1 MKPQYADRVKPEEM
15 KPRARDA
22 KAITSPV
29 SWTLL
34 GLIVE
39 RPSYRYELCQR
50 FERLYG
56 DVRPLSSES
65 HIYAALKTLRTRGL
79 VEETPRP
86 SQAVAGAGREA
97 SEGGGGGGH
106 QSRLYYRATPD
117 GVCHYQ
123 EWLVDQIREDRRH
136 SELLVR
142 QLAVFARQPQV
153 ALQMLERYELALL
166 AQARS
171 APLNPAGGR
180 GEDAVGEL
188 IAQLVQEDRRL
199 ASEAKL
205 AWIGAARSRLRE
217 LLARETPAASETAG
231 RGRDAGDAV
240 DGAARA

>member
-1 MKPQYADRVKPEEM
+1 M

-79 VEETPRP
+79 VEESPRP
-86 SQAVAGAGREA
+86 SRAPAGGGREA
-97 SEGGGGGGH
+97 GGGH
-106 QSRLYYRATPD
+106 QGRLYYRATAE
-117 GVCHYQ
+117 GVSHYQ

-188 IAQLVQEDRRL
+188 IAQLVQDDRRL

-217 LLARETPAASETAG
+217 LLARQTGAASETKDG
-231 RGRDAGDAV
+231 RGRDDGDAV
-240 DGAARA
+240 